1 MDALARSGLWPLRAT
16 WLLLALVAVPLADDA
31 LDGRTAAV
39 RATVAVLGYGGWA
52 AVVVALLV
60 PRTTSLTVVRTAVPA
75 LAAGVLVAAAQGEV
89 GALAVAAVGLG
100 SVAVALAL
108 APWVADAL
116 VDGSSYG
123 PERRLSLRIPSVVAL
138 AAVATWAL
146 LAASVVG
153 GPLLLA
159 SRRWA
164 AGGLVLAVA
173 VGAVVLGGRSI
184 HQLSRR
190 WVVLVPTGLV
200 LHDPL
205 TMPEPQLFLRQTVR
219 HLGPATAGITDELV
233 TEDLTGGAS
242 GLALELVLL
251 EPVEL
256 LVHEGREGAAMRAV
270 HRVLFT
276 PARPATLLE
285 AARAHRLPVG

>member
-1 MDALARSGLWPLRAT
+1 MDAFARSGLWPLRAT
-16 WLLLALVAVPLADDA
+16 WLLLALTAVPLADDA
-31 LDGRTAAV
+31 LAGRAPEV

-60 PRTTSLTVVRTAVPA
+60 PRTTSLTVVRTVVPA
-75 LAAGVLVAAAQGEV
+75 VAIGVLAAAAHGDVRPLGVIAGAL
-89 GALAVAAVGLG
+89 GALAT
-100 SVAVALAL
+100 ALAL
-108 APWVADAL
+108 APWVADSL

-123 PERRLSLRIPSVVAL
+123 PERRLSLRVPSVVAVV
-138 AAVATWAL
+138 AVATWTV
-146 LAASVVG
+146 LAAAVVG
-153 GPLLLA
+153 APLLLA
-159 SRRWA
+159 TRHWA
-164 AGGLVLAVA
+164 LGAIVLAVA
-173 VGAVVLGGRSI
+173 AALAVLGGRSI

-256 LVHEGREGAAMRAV
+256 LVHHGRGEAATRAV

-276 PARPATLLE
+276 PARPATLLD